1 MLAGRAAGALPSR
14 SGIVTQESPSVYG
27 GAAAR
32 FVERVRFTQPE
43 VHTMML
49 LSFLLAA
56 GLTHVPSAQPKIAG
70 ASAPNELSPE
80 LREIAVVQGAHRV
93 ENPLAAAGVTA
104 THYGYHAD
112 GPLLPAPGDLPS
124 PTHKVEATKTEP
136 DKNTYLV
143 LRDQRGADPSY
154 DYGRRFLFQGHENG
168 ARSASKLPVGTIT
181 RVNLDADGAHRV
193 TVLAV
198 ADATGTPLPVF
209 DGSTWDPWANRLLFT
224 AEGANGGGVWQATLD
239 VPSTVEPLTG
249 ILGQGGYEGIQNDGD
264 GNLWIVE
271 DSGGSTASTAPHARQ
286 PNSFV
291 FRFLPATPRDL
302 KRGGKLQGLQ
312 VLSRR
317 TGQPIVF
324 HPGQAAADIF
334 SDDVADLHTCGLGFR
349 TRWVTVHDTASDG
362 VAPFNANAAA
372 KAAGATPFKRPENGA
387 FRPGSR
393 FREFFFTETGDTN
406 ALSEA
411 GASFGG
417 FGGIFRLSQRAS
429 SADEGTLTLFFA
441 GDVAHTGLDN
451 IAFWDRDHLIAVE
464 DAGDGL
470 HTQRGAF
477 DSAYLFDADEACSAP
492 VRILALGRDPSAT
505 LDSAFSGMPGFL
517 NDGDNEIT
525 GIHVSDGDATQA
537 GILGAKLPHPFEDG
551 WRVFYTQQ
559 HGDNIT
565 WEIVPARRHGRE

>member
-1 MLAGRAAGALPSR
+1 M
-14 SGIVTQESPSVYG
+14 I
-27 GAAAR
+27 
-32 FVERVRFTQPE
+32 
-43 VHTMML
+43 L
-49 LSFLLAA
+49 LSLLLAL
-56 GLTHVPSAQPKIAG
+56 GLSHVPSAQPKIAG
-70 ASAPNELSPE
+70 ASAPNELSPG
-80 LREIAVVQGAHRV
+80 LRETVVAQGSHRV
-93 ENPLAAAGVTA
+93 ENPLVVGGVTV

-143 LRDQRGADPSY
+143 LRGQRGADPAY

-168 ARSASKLPVGTIT
+168 ARSAANASVGTIT
-181 RVNLDADGAHRV
+181 RVNLDADAVHRI

-198 ADATGTPLPVF
+198 GDVSGTPLPVF

-224 AEGANGGGVWQATLD
+224 AEGANGGGVWQATLE
-239 VPSTVEPLTG
+239 VPSSVELLTG
-249 ILGQGGYEGIQNDGD
+249 ILGQGGYEGIQNDSD

-291 FRFLPATPRDL
+291 FRFLPANPRDL
-302 KRGGKLQGLQ
+302 RRGGRLQALR
-312 VLSRR
+312 VISRR
-317 TGQPIVF
+317 SGKPIVF
-324 HPGQAAADIF
+324 HAGQADADVF
-334 SDDVADLHTCGLGFR
+334 SADTADLHTCHLDFP

-362 VAPFNANAAA
+362 TTPFNANAAA
-372 KAAGATPFKRPENGA
+372 KAAGATPFKRPENGV

-406 ALSEA
+406 ALTEA
-411 GASFGG
+411 GGSFGG
-417 FGGIFRLSQRAS
+417 FGGIFRLSQRGP
-429 SADEGTLTLFFA
+429 SADEGSLTLFYL

-451 IAFWDRDHLIAVE
+451 IAFWDRDHLVAVE
-464 DAGDGL
+464 DAGDAL
-470 HTQRGAF
+470 HTQRAAF
-477 DSAYLFDADEACSAP
+477 DSAYLFDADEICARAP

-505 LDSAFSGMPGFL
+505 LDSAFSGMAGFQ

-525 GIHVSDGDATQA
+525 GFHVSDGDSTPS

-559 HGDNIT
+559 HGDNAT
-565 WEIVPARRHGRE
+565 HEILPAAHGDRD